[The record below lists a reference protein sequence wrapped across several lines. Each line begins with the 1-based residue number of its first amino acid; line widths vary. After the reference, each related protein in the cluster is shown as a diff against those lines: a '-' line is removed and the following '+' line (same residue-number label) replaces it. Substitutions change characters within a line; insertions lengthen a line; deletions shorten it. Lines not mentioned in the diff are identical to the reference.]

1 MKVLSFKCRGLAGS
15 QKISALRRVVEIDQP
30 EIMLLQDT
38 LGVGL
43 EVKAKLESW
52 FGGWCFETLDVRGRS
67 GGLAIDW
74 NTRCVKVLNVWGM
87 ESVLGISIKA
97 LDLADTFDIIN
108 IYGPYLNIIPFWD
121 SIFNHSLFRGEI

>member
-1 MKVLSFKCRGLAGS
+1 MKVLSFKCWGLAGPH
-15 QKISALRRVVEIDQP
+15 KRSALRWVVEIDQP
-30 EIMLLQDT
+30 EIMLLQET

-52 FGGWCFETLDVRGRS
+52 FGGWCFETLDVRGCL
-67 GGLAIDW
+67 GGLAIGW

-97 LDLADTFDIIN
+97 LDLLDTFDVVN
-108 IYGPYLNIIPFWD
+108 IYGPYLNRIPF
-121 SIFNHSLFRGEI
+121 